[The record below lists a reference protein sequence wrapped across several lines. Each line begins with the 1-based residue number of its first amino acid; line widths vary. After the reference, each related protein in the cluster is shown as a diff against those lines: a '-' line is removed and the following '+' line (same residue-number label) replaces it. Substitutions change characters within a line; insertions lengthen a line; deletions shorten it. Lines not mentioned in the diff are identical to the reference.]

1 MKRTER
7 MKNLQSV
14 AEHEERRQSKALGA
28 AQRQL
33 AESKARLEE
42 LERYRR
48 EYAASMQARSGSP
61 AIHWQEHH
69 RFLQRLDEAIAA
81 QTAIVRDGQARRE
94 AHRRQWVQKRRR
106 LDSLARVVERC
117 ESDDLRDADRREQRE
132 SDERS
137 SPSGSFRVDD

>member
-1 MKRTER
+1 MTRTER
-7 MKNLQSV
+7 MKTLRSV

-33 AESKARLEE
+33 AENKARLEE
-42 LERYRR
+42 LKRYRR
-48 EYAASMQARSGSP
+48 EYAESMGSRSGSP

-69 RFLQRLDEAIAA
+69 RFLQRLDEAIVA
-81 QTAIVRDGQARRE
+81 QAAIVRDGQARRE
-94 AHRRQWVQKRRR
+94 AHRRQWVKKRQR

-117 ESDDLRDADRREQRE
+117 ENDDKRDADRREQRE
-132 SDERS
+132 CDERA